1 MGKAVLFTAEVR
13 EALQRHWTGPDHAY
27 DTREALSAEGFELSL
42 SQIINGAGRYCRE
55 TPPPP
60 VMMPI
65 TVSIVNFGFAPGP
78 KPDNVTRIVP
88 PGTYKAPVGGFSM
101 IRAK

>member
-60 VMMPI
+60 VVI

-78 KPDNVTRIVP
+78 RPDNVTRIVP
-88 PGTYKAPVGGFSM
+88 PGTHKAPVGGFSM

>member
-1 MGKAVLFTAEVR
+1 MGKAALFTAEVR
-13 EALQRHWTGPDHAY
+13 EALQRHWTGPDDAY

-55 TPPPP
+55 TPPPL
-60 VMMPI
+60 VVMPI
-65 TVSIVNFGFAPGP
+65 EVSIVNFGFAPVP
-78 KPDNVTRIVP
+78 IPDNVTRIVR
-88 PGTYKAPVGGFSM
+88 PGTHKAPVGGFSM

>member
-13 EALQRHWTGPDHAY
+13 EALQRHWSGPDHAY
-27 DTREALSAEGFELSL
+27 DTREALSAEGIDLTL

-55 TPPPP
+55 PPPPP
-60 VMMPI
+60 V
-65 TVSIVNFGFAPGP
+65 VVQAENFGFAPVP
-78 KPDNVTRIVP
+78 IPDNVTRIVR
-88 PGTYKAPVGGFSM
+88 PGTHKAPVGGFSM